1 MPELHTHTNNKISLI
16 HQPSKDMV
24 KVIQN
29 DISTT
34 TVELPAEVQAG
45 LKPGRS
51 TIEQIL
57 NVTSKQDRITTK
69 YTLFMNKVERQYGV
83 KGYES
88 DVKINLEKVEIVI
101 KGNINFRDS
110 TYIMSLFKCSNFLNQ
125 IQLENLNFDGMWEFI
140 DTITIFMFNYLLI
153 FDDLTWCYSCRSRTA
168 SYLVLC
174 EFTTSPILRLASCIT
189 AVTIIHI
196 SRQESVR
203 LAEMQFYW

>member
-110 TYIMSLFKCSNFLNQ
+110 MHVHYVTIQVFQFFKS
-125 IQLENLNFDGMWEFI
+125 
-140 DTITIFMFNYLLI
+140 DTIGKL
-153 FDDLTWCYSCRSRTA
+153 
-168 SYLVLC
+168 
-174 EFTTSPILRLASCIT
+174 EF
-189 AVTIIHI
+189 
-196 SRQESVR
+196 
-203 LAEMQFYW
+203 